1 MRKIRCPK
9 CDASIQFDESR
20 YEAGRVLVFQ
30 CPECNKQ
37 FKIRIPQPKPA
48 DVTPTDT
55 MPQDGVTEAS
65 DEAEKPA
72 GFLTVLENEF
82 HFRQEIPLLA
92 GENVVGRYVKGNTAN
107 AAIRTVDPSV
117 DTTHCVISVKT
128 TAAGVTRLSLRDA
141 PSGTGTFLQGELLGP
156 RESAYLADGDIINI
170 GATTMIVHIN

>member
-37 FKIRIPQPKPA
+37 FKIRIPKPKIMPA
-48 DVTPTDT
+48 A
-55 MPQDGVTEAS
+55 QESGEAA
-65 DEAEKPA
+65 DEESENKPVA
-72 GFLTVLENEF
+72 MLTVLENEF
-82 HFRQEIPLLA
+82 HFRQEIPLFP
-92 GENVVGRYVKGNTAN
+92 GENVIGRYVKGTAAN

-117 DTTHCVISVKT
+117 DTTHCVVNVKT
-128 TAAGVTRLSLRDA
+128 TPAGLTRLSLRDA

-156 RESAYLADGDIINI
+156 RETAYLSDGDIVNI
-170 GATTMIVHIN
+170 GATTMIVHIG